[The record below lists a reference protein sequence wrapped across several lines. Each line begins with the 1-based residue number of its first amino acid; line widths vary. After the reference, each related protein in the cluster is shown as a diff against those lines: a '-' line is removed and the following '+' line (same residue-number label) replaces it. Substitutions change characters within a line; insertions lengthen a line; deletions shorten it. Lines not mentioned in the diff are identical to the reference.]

1 MPTDR
6 GRLSVFD
13 LLEDPAQ
20 DRLDESVSTSLGL
33 AFELHVEG
41 VQQQDGGDAVGLGVA
56 LLLRDQIEA
65 ANSELLDVED
75 RGRWVGGD
83 DGLPSGGPSRVENW
97 PFGECG
103 WGLGPRLSA
112 TDAPYHVR
120 SIQLF

>member
-6 GRLSVFD
+6 VRLSVLD

-41 VQQQDGGDAVGLGVA
+41 VQQQDAGDAVGLGVA

-65 ANSELLDVED
+65 ANCELLDVED
-75 RGRWVGGD
+75 RG
-83 DGLPSGGPSRVENW
+83 
-97 PFGECG
+97 
-103 WGLGPRLSA
+103 
-112 TDAPYHVR
+112 
-120 SIQLF
+120 